1 MSLSSMMQPIAQTMH
16 NKEEALIRILRHLH
30 GKRVEEVAN
39 HILALFN
46 EPQRWQPADHQE
58 VYTVML

>member
-1 MSLSSMMQPIAQTMH
+1 MH